1 MIKSINALNRP
12 EIAFHSPDFGGT
24 LLDMKYL
31 IFAFAFLIMAPAA
44 SAMVD
49 NPYVAQAQN
58 WLRNLDSAQSRFE
71 QVAHNG
77 TSMRGTFYIDRPGRL
92 RFEYDAP
99 TRDFIVADGF
109 QIHFYDAEAD
119 QYNSAPIGQTLADFI
134 LRDKVDFKNDVTI
147 ETVTESQDHVHI
159 TLYQTDQQGM
169 GTLTLNFSKTPFALQ
184 SWDIV
189 DAQGLRTSVILRDFD
204 RTAKINPS
212 IFTVDNRNLNE

>member
-1 MIKSINALNRP
+1 MTKGKDNIFMKHI
-12 EIAFHSPDFGGT
+12 FVF
-24 LLDMKYL
+24 LLAL
-31 IFAFAFLIMAPAA
+31 IFATPAY
-44 SAMVD
+44 AMVD
-49 NPYVAQAQN
+49 NPYVTQAQN

-134 LRDKVDFKNDVTI
+134 LRDKVDFKKDVTI
-147 ETVTESQDHVHI
+147 ESVMESQDHVHI
-159 TLYQTDQQGM
+159 TVFQTDQEGM
-169 GTLTLNFSKTPFALQ
+169 GTLTLNFSKAPFALQ

-204 RTAKINPS
+204 RTATINPS